1 MPARVYISGD
11 KDLIVALEG
20 IRKRIDD
27 PEEAAA
33 PLADL
38 MRKFAHVR
46 TGYLKN
52 SIYHEGAFAVAS
64 APYAQYEA
72 DRGASHDFAGQAV
85 QGWSIERYADKIVE
99 PF

>member
-1 MPARVYISGD
+1 MAAKVTIIGD
-11 KDLIVALEG
+11 KDIIIALEN

-46 TGYLKN
+46 TGYLRD
-52 SIYHEGAFAVAS
+52 SIYHEGNFAVAS
-64 APYAQYEA
+64 APYAEYEA
-72 DRGASHDFAGQAV
+72 KRGGAHDFASRAV
-85 QGWSIERYADKIVE
+85 KAWSIERYADRIVE